1 MHIQVDD
8 REFDTIV
15 AALSLWQYLALPKEY
30 PGMDGHR
37 LHKLRQ
43 MTEEHGPPLNYDEIE
58 ELAQRMNMG
67 DLVEDS
73 PFLTLGDV
81 VQTIV
86 SGFRPTNP
94 DDMVVYKTKM
104 RFDLSGDEYDR
115 LPAKVKETLI
125 MLMATESSTV
135 PVALKATA

>member
-15 AALSLWQYLALPKEY
+15 AALSLWQYLAVPKEF
-30 PGMDGHR
+30 PGIDGHR
-37 LHKLRQ
+37 LRALRE
-43 MTEEHGPPLNYDEIE
+43 MTEEHGPALDDAEID

-67 DLVEDS
+67 DLVDDT

-86 SGFRPTNP
+86 AGFRITNP
-94 DDMVVYKTKM
+94 DDEVVTKVKF
-104 RFDLSGDEYDR
+104 RFGLSHAEWER
-115 LPAKVKETLI
+115 LPGKVQETLI

-135 PVALKATA
+135 PVGMKEKG